1 MQLKESSI
9 LVEPDIPIYDL
20 REAMKQ
26 VGYPVEPRVPLFDT
40 LQVKFTSSSEPR
52 SVSNVICCPR
62 TVTLHRVICVALPC
76 PASVSTWY
84 PPVLLLYSHLQ
95 AALLAAPLCFLMFVL

>member
-1 MQLKESSI
+1 MNVSAQLKESSI

-40 LQVKFTSSSEPR
+40 LQVKLGMCMASLERQSM
-52 SVSNVICCPR
+52 SNASCR
-62 TVTLHRVICVALPC
+62 TGYVAL
-76 PASVSTWY
+76 
-84 PPVLLLYSHLQ
+84 HKGK
-95 AALLAAPLCFLMFVL
+95 